1 MVDFSRYT
9 VSIDYD
15 RRLYKQ
21 DIAGSIA
28 HAKMLAKQGIISQ
41 EDAAQI
47 TQGLQTIETEIRDDT
62 FPWDPA
68 LEDLHMNIESRLHT
82 LPGATAGRLHTAR
95 SRNDQGAVDLRLYT
109 KTTIVELVKGL
120 RGVQRALVDLAAR
133 HQDVVMPGYTH
144 LQRAQPVLFAH
155 HMLAY
160 FEMFQRDIGRFQDC
174 HQRTDVM
181 PLGSGALAGVA
192 YQTDREFLAA
202 ELGFSKISANSMD
215 AVSDRD
221 FVVEFLAAASVCM
234 MHFSRMSEELVLWSS
249 GEFGFVRLSDDFT
262 TGSSIMPQKRNP
274 DFAELAR
281 GKTGRVYGDL
291 IGLLTTLKGL
301 PLTYNRDLQE
311 DKEGFFDAADT
322 LTTTLDVFQGML
334 PGMKLNEERVSSL
347 AGESQ
352 MLATDLAD
360 YLVGKGMPFREAHG
374 IMRELSHHCD
384 NWGIGLQNLPLVEY
398 QKFSGL
404 FQDDVYDITAE
415 SSAAARDNP
424 GGTAPVRV
432 AAALSDAKKILE
444 AAAHGF

>member
-82 LPGATAGRLHTAR
+82 LTGATAGRLHTAR
-95 SRNDQGAVDLRLYT
+95 SRNDQVAVDLRLYT

-120 RGVQRALVDLAAR
+120 RGVQRALVDLAGR

-174 HQRTDVM
+174 LQRTDVM
-181 PLGSGALAGVA
+181 PLGITVV
-192 YQTDREFLAA
+192 RE
-202 ELGFSKISANSMD
+202 
-215 AVSDRD
+215 
-221 FVVEFLAAASVCM
+221 
-234 MHFSRMSEELVLWSS
+234 
-249 GEFGFVRLSDDFT
+249 
-262 TGSSIMPQKRNP
+262 
-274 DFAELAR
+274 
-281 GKTGRVYGDL
+281 
-291 IGLLTTLKGL
+291 
-301 PLTYNRDLQE
+301 
-311 DKEGFFDAADT
+311 
-322 LTTTLDVFQGML
+322 
-334 PGMKLNEERVSSL
+334 
-347 AGESQ
+347 
-352 MLATDLAD
+352 
-360 YLVGKGMPFREAHG
+360 
-374 IMRELSHHCD
+374 
-384 NWGIGLQNLPLVEY
+384 
-398 QKFSGL
+398 
-404 FQDDVYDITAE
+404 
-415 SSAAARDNP
+415 
-424 GGTAPVRV
+424 
-432 AAALSDAKKILE
+432 
-444 AAAHGF
+444 